1 MAANEC
7 HMAIILTAVRVL
19 CLQVIASRDDVIRL
33 NHLFRAVRH
42 TQALRAVAA
51 DSCHATLSTYFAI
64 RSILWSRQE
73 IAAHECSATA
83 IVLMI
88 AVDLACDFIVEAEE
102 TVAAE
107 RCLAIM

>member
-1 MAANEC
+1 
-7 HMAIILTAVRVL
+7 MAIILTAVRVL

-42 TQALRAVAA
+42 TQALRAVAI
-51 DSCHATLSTYFAI
+51 DSCHTFLSTYFAT
-64 RSILWSRQE
+64 RNILWSVLE

-88 AVDLACDFIVEAEE
+88 AVDLACDSIVVADAA
-102 TVAAE
+102 VAAE